1 MAARAAYDALS
12 DTAKSY
18 VTNYQTLVDGEAAL
32 AALKGGAAAA
42 AQQPAADQTAPADG
56 STVAPA
62 DPAAQTTDGTV
73 AQ

>member
-1 MAARAAYDALS
+1 MLNVNETITS
-12 DTAKSY
+12 IKPC
-18 VTNYQTLVDGEAAL
+18 L
-32 AALKGGAAAA
+32 ALKSGAAAA